1 MSAASSPVTR
11 RRVLLALLTT
21 GFLLNSLD
29 RSIVA
34 VLVEP
39 IAREFG
45 ASDTQLGLLTGF
57 AFGLVYSICGLP
69 LASWADR
76 GRHRI
81 VLGLGMLFWSVMTAA
96 CGLAPAFLWLLFARM
111 GVAAGESAG
120 TPASHAL
127 IAQAFPADR
136 RSTALSVYGIGAP
149 AGAAIAGLLGGYGA
163 EAFGWRATLLVA
175 AVPGVVLAF
184 VLLFVLRDAPVDS
197 RAEPAERI
205 SWRATV
211 AALWPNPAYR
221 HLWIGSAVHCM
232 SLFGTLGFNAAFL
245 MRSLGWTTSAAG
257 ALIAALGV
265 AGAVGTLAGGFSADA
280 LSRRFGDP
288 RWSLR
293 VAGIAALSTAPLHV
307 IGYLTA
313 SPSWVL
319 VLLPLAGL
327 TGNAFIGPAYSAA
340 QGFAPPAAR
349 SRAAA
354 VLMLALTFVG
364 LGLGPLA
371 IGMASDALAGMAG
384 TDALRYALLIAPL
397 MNLWAAAHFFA
408 AARIP
413 LATSS

>member
-127 IAQAFPADR
+127 IAKAFPADR
-136 RSTALSVYGIGAP
+136 RSTALSIYGIGAP

-163 EAFGWRATLLVA
+163 EAFGWRATLMVA

-184 VLLFVLRDAPVDS
+184 GAAVRAARTRRSIHAPNPS
-197 RAEPAERI
+197 ERI
-205 SWRATV
+205 SWRATIARAMAEPGLSSFV
-211 AALWPNPAYR
+211 DR
-221 HLWIGSAVHCM
+221 Q
-232 SLFGTLGFNAAFL
+232 
-245 MRSLGWTTSAAG
+245 RG
-257 ALIAALGV
+257 ALHV
-265 AGAVGTLAGGFSADA
+265 AV
-280 LSRRFGDP
+280 RRA
-288 RWSLR
+288 R
-293 VAGIAALSTAPLHV
+293 VQRCVP
-307 IGYLTA
+307 
-313 SPSWVL
+313 
-319 VLLPLAGL
+319 
-327 TGNAFIGPAYSAA
+327 
-340 QGFAPPAAR
+340 
-349 SRAAA
+349 
-354 VLMLALTFVG
+354 
-364 LGLGPLA
+364 
-371 IGMASDALAGMAG
+371 DALARL
-384 TDALRYALLIAPL
+384 DARPRP
-397 MNLWAAAHFFA
+397 
-408 AARIP
+408 AR
-413 LATSS
+413 